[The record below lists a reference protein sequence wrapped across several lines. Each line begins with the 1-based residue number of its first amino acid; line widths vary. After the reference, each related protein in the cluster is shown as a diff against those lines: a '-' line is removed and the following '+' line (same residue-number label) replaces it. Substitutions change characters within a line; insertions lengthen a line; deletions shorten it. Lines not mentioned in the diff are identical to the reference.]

1 MNGGRNM
8 VHKETV
14 TTPVTET
21 KYTASDGRVFKN
33 EDEAELHEKLL
44 HAEKKVKKMGIKNI
58 DNAYFCRTPEE
69 YAELLKCWHIR
80 KYIGAGRP
88 ERICQDIIIKE
99 NLPVK
104 IGISS
109 YMKRKWTIRIRTM
122 WKR

>member
-44 HAEKKVKKMGIKNI
+44 HAEKKVKKNG
-58 DNAYFCRTPEE
+58 Y
-69 YAELLKCWHIR
+69 
-80 KYIGAGRP
+80 
-88 ERICQDIIIKE
+88 
-99 NLPVK
+99 
-104 IGISS
+104 
-109 YMKRKWTIRIRTM
+109 
-122 WKR
+122 

>member
-1 MNGGRNM
+1 M

-44 HAEKKVKKMGIKNI
+44 ESEKKVKKWILKI
-58 DNAYFCRTPEE
+58 SITLIS
-69 YAELLKCWHIR
+69 AERQRNMQQLLKCWHIR

-88 ERICQDIIIKE
+88 ERICLDIIIKE

-109 YMKRKWTIRIRTM
+109 CMKRKWTIRIRTM

>member
-44 HAEKKVKKMGIKNI
+44 ESEKKVKKWILKI
-58 DNAYFCRTPEE
+58 SITLIS
-69 YAELLKCWHIR
+69 AER
-80 KYIGAGRP
+80 QR
-88 ERICQDIIIKE
+88 
-99 NLPVK
+99 N
-104 IGISS
+104 
-109 YMKRKWTIRIRTM
+109 M
-122 WKR
+122 